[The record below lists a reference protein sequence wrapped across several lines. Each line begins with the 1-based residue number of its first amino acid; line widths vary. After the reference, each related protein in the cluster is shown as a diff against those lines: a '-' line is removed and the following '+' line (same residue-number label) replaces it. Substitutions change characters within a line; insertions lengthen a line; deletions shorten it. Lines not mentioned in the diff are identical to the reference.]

1 VKYRGRRLMADEKV
15 PAGSTLTLMVGDG
28 TEESLDMG
36 TDSIGADDSGDD
48 TGAEQAPSK
57 SEDSW
62 F

>member
-1 VKYRGRRLMADEKV
+1 MADEKV